1 MVNIARTF
9 LVMLNNLQQMRL
21 KLLKKKAIQKHQ
33 KQLEISLV
41 IKLLT
46 NFKSLQKIHDKA
58 IQR

>member
-9 LVMLNNLQQMRL
+9 LIMLNNLQQMRL
-21 KLLKKKAIQKHQ
+21 KLLQEKAIQKHQ